1 VPFANSS
8 VSDLIATGIDSR
20 TGEIANNVLGSTPV
34 LAAVKAK
41 GRVKTASGGIQ
52 IMEEL
57 SFNSNPNGGAYE
69 GDDILPTASA
79 DVISGALYDW
89 KQYACAVTITGREQR
104 INSGKEALLDLLDER
119 MEVAEDTMSNLI
131 DTGLLGDGTGY
142 GGKAIT
148 GLKAMFESNVKAS
161 QTTTVGGISKTTYA
175 FWRHYYA
182 TAATSDTTGVLL
194 RAALN
199 TAFANQSRGKDQPDV
214 VLLGSTLWQR
224 HLQGAQAIQR
234 FTDSNTA
241 AFGFNSLKYMN
252 ADVFLMGGAPG
263 VGGYDYTTS
272 ADTLTAFILNTKW
285 LRWRPHAQC
294 NFVSGGKRESTTQD
308 MAVNFLLFMGN
319 LTCRGMQ
326 FQGRFLSSD

>member
-1 VPFANSS
+1 MAFANSS

-20 TGEIANNVLGSTPV
+20 TGEIADNVLGSNPV
-34 LAAVKAK
+34 LAVMKAK
-41 GRVKTASGGIQ
+41 GRTKTASGGIQ

-69 GDDILPTASA
+69 GSDILPTAPA

-89 KQYACAVTITGREQR
+89 KQYACAVTITGREQM
-104 INSGKEALLDLLDER
+104 INSSKEGLLDLLDER
-119 MEVAEDTMSNLI
+119 MEVAEDTMANFI

-142 GGKAIT
+142 GGKAIG
-148 GLKAMFESNVKAS
+148 GLKYMMEANVKAS
-161 QTTTVGGISKTTYA
+161 QTTTVGGIDKTTQA

-182 TAATSDTTGVLL
+182 TSATSDTTGALI
-194 RAALN
+194 RSNLN
-199 TAFANQSRGKDQPDV
+199 TAFANVSRGKDQPDV
-214 VLLGSTLWQR
+214 VLLGSTLWTR
-224 HLQGAQAIQR
+224 HLQGAQALQR
-234 FTDSNTA
+234 FSDPNTA
-241 AFGFNSLKYMN
+241 AFGFNSLKYLN

-272 ADTLTAFILNTKW
+272 ADTLTAWILNTKW
-285 LRWRPHAQC
+285 LRWRPHAQR
-294 NFVSGGKRESTTQD
+294 NFVSGGKRESANQD
-308 MAVNFLLFMGN
+308 MAVNYLLFMGN